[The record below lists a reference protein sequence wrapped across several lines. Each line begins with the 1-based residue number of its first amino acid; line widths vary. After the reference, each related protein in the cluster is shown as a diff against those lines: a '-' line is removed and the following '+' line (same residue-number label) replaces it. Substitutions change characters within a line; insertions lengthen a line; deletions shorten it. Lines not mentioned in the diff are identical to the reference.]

1 MNTEATILLVG
12 ITLLCISLGSQTFK
26 KRGLSPV
33 VGEMLVGVL
42 LGPYGFNILQ
52 PTAFLHILA
61 ELGLVF
67 LLFETGFETHLS
79 QLWHTGKTA
88 LLVAV
93 VGVIVPLL
101 LGTGTGLLL
110 QLPLLTAVLVG
121 ATLSATSI
129 GITAKTLQ
137 ELNLQHRPET
147 AIILGA
153 AVIDD
158 VIGLLIL
165 ALLQGLFATST
176 PFTITKWFTGA
187 GVTAWL
193 LPLCVG
199 IVVLLGV
206 YHYRTILTNSIL
218 PRIQVVLHWLV
229 RKLIAPKDGS
239 AKEVF
244 VIIGGILCMLV
255 GLNHF
260 LGLSMALGG
269 FMLGLAFQ
277 TWCKQ
282 EARLVPVM
290 QEVETVGSFIMPF
303 TFVHLGMQLNWKQ
316 LIPVDA
322 TIFNPN
328 LLWVLLA
335 IVVVAFGSKFMAGFV
350 APQHTVDGIPTNR
363 TIIGLGMI
371 PRGEVGLIFVQVG
384 LTAGVLSEFWANVLV
399 LAVCLSTL
407 IPPLLLK
414 YVIQLEKKQLLY
426 HLNE

>member
-1 MNTEATILLVG
+1 MNIEATILLVG

-42 LGPYGFNILQ
+42 LGPYGFGLLH
-52 PTAFLHILA
+52 PSAFLHVLA

-67 LLFETGFETHLS
+67 LLFETGLETHLS

-93 VGVIVPLL
+93 VGVLVPLV
-101 LGTGTGLLL
+101 LGTGVGLLL

-137 ELNLQHRPET
+137 ELNIQHRPET

-165 ALLQGLFATST
+165 ALLQGLFSNSTATVPT
-176 PFTITKWFTGA
+176 TENIWLGITH
-187 GVTAWL
+187 WL
-193 LPLCVG
+193 PILSLWG
-199 IVVLLGV
+199 IVLLGL
-206 YHYRTILTNSIL
+206 YYYRNILTNKVL
-218 PRIQVVLHWLV
+218 PVLQTVLHWVV

-244 VIIGGILCMLV
+244 VIIGGMLCLLV

-269 FMLGLAFQ
+269 FILGLAFQ
-277 TWCKQ
+277 AWCKQ
-282 EARLVPVM
+282 ETRLTPVI
-290 QEVETVGSFIMPF
+290 QEVETVGGFIIPF

-322 TIFNPN
+322 TIFNPQ
-328 LLWVLLA
+328 LLWVLLG
-335 IVVVAFGSKFMAGFV
+335 VTVVAFASKFVAGFI
-350 APQHTVDGIPTNR
+350 APKHTAEGIPTNR
-363 TIIGLGMI
+363 IIIGLGMI

-384 LTAGVLSEFWANVLV
+384 LTAGVLSTFWANVLV

-407 IPPLLLK
+407 IPPILLK
-414 YVIQLEKKQLLY
+414 YVVQLEQKQPLQP
-426 HLNE
+426 

>member
-1 MNTEATILLVG
+1 MNIEATILLVG

-42 LGPYGFNILQ
+42 LGPYGFGLLHSS
-52 PTAFLHILA
+52 AFLHLLA

-67 LLFETGFETHLS
+67 LLFETGLETHLS

-93 VGVIVPLL
+93 VGVLVPLI
-101 LGTGTGLLL
+101 LGTSIGLLL
-110 QLPLLTAVLVG
+110 QLPLLTAALVG

-165 ALLQGLFATST
+165 ALLQGLFTASS
-176 PFTITKWFTGA
+176 PITITEWFTWA

-193 LPLCVG
+193 LPLCMGV
-199 IVVLLGV
+199 VVLFGV
-206 YHYRTILTNSIL
+206 YHYRTVLIAKVLPIL
-218 PRIQVVLHWLV
+218 QAVLHWLV

-244 VIIGGILCMLV
+244 VIIGGMLCLLV

-260 LGLSMALGG
+260 FGLSMALGG
-269 FMLGLAFQ
+269 FILGLAFQ
-277 TWCKQ
+277 AWCKQ
-282 EARLVPVM
+282 EARLTPVI
-290 QEVETVGSFIMPF
+290 QEVETVGGFIIPF

-322 TIFNPN
+322 TIFNPQ
-328 LLWVLLA
+328 LLWVLLG
-335 IVVVAFGSKFMAGFV
+335 VTVVAFASKFVAGFI

-363 TIIGLGMI
+363 TMIGLGMI

-384 LTAGVLSEFWANVLV
+384 LTAGVLSTFWANVLV

-407 IPPLLLK
+407 IPPILLK
-414 YVIQLEKKQLLY
+414 YVVQLEQKQP
-426 HLNE
+426 

>member
-1 MNTEATILLVG
+1 MKTETTILLVG

-42 LGPYGFNILQ
+42 LGPYGFGLLH
-52 PTAFLHILA
+52 PSVFLHLLA

-67 LLFETGFETHLS
+67 LLFETGLETHLS

-93 VGVIVPLL
+93 VGVLVPLV
-101 LGTGTGLLL
+101 LGTGVGLLL
-110 QLPLLTAVLVG
+110 QLPLLTALLVG

-147 AIILGA
+147 TIILGA

-165 ALLQGLFATST
+165 ALLQGLFSHNTSAIPT
-176 PFTITKWFTGA
+176 TTTVWGSIA
-187 GVTAWL
+187 QWL
-193 LPLCVG
+193 PIIG
-199 IVVLLGV
+199 IWGIILLGV
-206 YHYRTILTNSIL
+206 YHYRTVLIAKIL
-218 PRIQVVLHWLV
+218 PILQTVLHWLV

-244 VIIGGILCMLV
+244 VIIGGMLCLLV

-260 LGLSMALGG
+260 FGLSMALGG
-269 FMLGLAFQ
+269 FILGLAFQ
-277 TWCKQ
+277 AWCKQ
-282 EARLVPVM
+282 EARLTPVI
-290 QEVETVGSFIMPF
+290 QEVETVGGFIIPF

-322 TIFNPN
+322 TVFNPQ
-328 LLWVLLA
+328 LLWVLLGVTV
-335 IVVVAFGSKFMAGFV
+335 IAFASKFVAGFI
-350 APQHTVDGIPTNR
+350 APKHTVEGIPTNR

-384 LTAGVLSEFWANVLV
+384 LTAGVLSAFWANVLV

-407 IPPLLLK
+407 IPPILLK
-414 YVIQLEKKQLLY
+414 YVIQLEQQHPL
-426 HLNE
+426 ET